1 MLFIFLFDLYLY
13 CFRHQF
19 VPQIVFLNSLFGYLS
34 LLIIVKWCTGSQAD
48 LYHVMIYM
56 FLSPTDDLGENQL
69 FVGQKFFQ
77 VRNFIF
83 YLDTQLLGDTKY
95 MPHLNCLLLNHC

>member
-1 MLFIFLFDLYLY
+1 
-13 CFRHQF
+13 
-19 VPQIVFLNSLFGYLS
+19 
-34 LLIIVKWCTGSQAD
+34 
-48 LYHVMIYM
+48 M